1 MKNMRSDNNNDDNN
15 NNNNNNNND
24 DDNNNNDNNNNNN
37 GNNNNDNNNNN
48 NNNDNNNDDDNNN
61 NNKNSN
67 GVKNYLKHNGPAIV
81 VSIGVLIVEETSSS
95 PIVDIENLFSSIII
109 SSESRSISF
118 TSSST
123 FSSTVNKL
131 LLQLINK

>member
-1 MKNMRSDNNNDDNN
+1 MKNTRSDNNNDDNN
-15 NNNNNNNND
+15 NNNNNNNN
-24 DDNNNNDNNNNNN
+24 
-37 GNNNNDNNNNN
+37 
-48 NNNDNNNDDDNNN
+48 NDNNNDNKNNDYNNN
-61 NNKNSN
+61 NYKNSN
-67 GVKNYLKHNGPAIV
+67 GVNNHLKHNGPAIV
-81 VSIGVLIVEETSSS
+81 VSIGVLIVEEISSS